1 MLVDYW
7 LAGHLGRVW
16 LRLRKDR
23 RKEDG
28 DLPGLCASVARGATL
43 PARTLWR
50 VQDFAGMI
58 WLGVG
63 VTPMVFLLV
72 AGVAAKALSGG
83 AIPFAIAVG
92 SASPLVILFGIAAG
106 QMITIRYRASQI
118 RLYLLRADRAAG
130 ALPLPAGSPGLP
142 RRSDFWT
149 ALALAVI
156 VGVILLV
163 SGFRAAPT

>member
-1 MLVDYW
+1 VDYW

-23 RKEDG
+23 RQEDG
-28 DLPGLCASVARGATL
+28 DLPGLCASVARGAIL

-50 VQDFAGMI
+50 VQDFAVMI

-63 VTPMVFLLV
+63 VTPMVFLLA

-83 AIPFAIAVG
+83 AIPFAIVVG
-92 SASPLVILFGIAAG
+92 VTSPLVIIFGIAAG
-106 QMITIRYRASQI
+106 QMVAIKYRANRV
-118 RLYLLRADRAAG
+118 RLYLIRADRAAG
-130 ALPLPAGSPGLP
+130 ALPLPAGSQGLP
-142 RRSDFWT
+142 QRSDFWI
-149 ALALAVI
+149 ALVLAVI
-156 VGVILLV
+156 VVAVLLL